1 MDEELK
7 FEGISPMGEE
17 LLRAFRLF
25 RRADWRQKPVAGY
38 KPSEIMALICIGN
51 QEDCKSCGIQVSELS
66 RMLRVTSPTVTQL
79 IKGMEND
86 GLVERNMDQTD
97 RRAVRVTLTD
107 KGETIMDQS
116 LAVFKTS
123 FEGLVDYLG
132 EEDSR
137 KLAELLGRV
146 FEYFQERVFE
156 PVEPAHKGDGFGD

>member
-1 MDEELK
+1 MEDVK

-25 RRADWRQKPVAGY
+25 RKADWRQKPVAGH

-86 GLVERNMDQTD
+86 GLVERNMDPSD

-107 KGETIMDQS
+107 KGESIMDQS
-116 LAVFKTS
+116 LSVFKSS

-132 EEDSR
+132 EEESR
-137 KLAELLGRV
+137 KLAQLLGRV
-146 FEYFQERVFE
+146 YEYFEERVFE
-156 PVEPAHKGDGFGD
+156 PLEPTHKGDGQHD

>member
-1 MDEELK
+1 MEDIK

-17 LLRAFRLF
+17 LLRAFRMF
-25 RRADWRQKPVAGY
+25 RKADWKQKGVDGY

-86 GLVERNMDQTD
+86 GLVERNMDPSD

-107 KGETIMDQS
+107 RGETIMEQS
-116 LAVFKTS
+116 LSGFKRS
-123 FEGLVDYLG
+123 FEGLVEYLG
-132 EEDSR
+132 EEDSH
-137 KLAELLGRV
+137 KLAQLLGRAYQY
-146 FEYFQERVFE
+146 FEERVFE
-156 PVEPAHKGDGFGD
+156 PLEPTQKGDGRG

>member
-1 MDEELK
+1 MVEEDLK

-25 RRADWRQKPVAGY
+25 RKADWRQKPVAGY

-51 QEDCKSCGIQVSELS
+51 KADSVSCGMQVSELS
-66 RMLRVTSPTVTQL
+66 RLLRVTSPTVTQL

-86 GLVERNMDQTD
+86 GLVERNMDQSD

-107 KGETIMDQS
+107 KGAAIMEQS

-137 KLAELLGRV
+137 KLTELLGRV
-146 FEYFQERVFE
+146 FSYFQERVFE
-156 PVEPAHKGDGFGD
+156 PAEPEHKGDAE

>member
-1 MDEELK
+1 MENVK
-7 FEGISPMGEE
+7 FEGISPMAEE
-17 LLRAFRLF
+17 LLRAFRVF
-25 RRADWRQKPVAGY
+25 RKADLRQKPVAGY

-79 IKGMEND
+79 IKGMENE
-86 GLVERNMDQTD
+86 GLVERNMDPSD

-107 KGETIMDQS
+107 KGESIMDQS

-123 FEGLVDYLG
+123 FEGLVEFLG

-137 KLAELLGRV
+137 KLTQLLGRV
-146 FEYFQERVFE
+146 FEYFQDQVFE
-156 PVEPAHKGDGFGD
+156 PMEPSHKGDCLND